1 MNKNGVMDQEIHF
14 KARFLKIAFLFLRV
28 LSSYYLLFLLAKI
41 LGKDYQNRKISGLN
55 RKNAIRIREAALRHK
70 GVLIKIGQV
79 ISARADFMPL
89 EYLEELSRL
98 QDEVP
103 PVPFSQIRERV
114 IQELGGP
121 PEAIYSSFEESPIAA
136 ASLGQVHSATLSS
149 GQRVAVKIQYP
160 GIEKIVSTDLATL
173 KWITGILSK
182 IRKGINFNLIYS
194 EFSKV
199 LYEELDYV
207 HEGHNAEKIKKNFK
221 SDERVIIPSVIWD
234 LTTRKVLTL
243 EFVEG
248 IKITEVEKIE
258 KAGIDRTKVTRLL
271 LDAYCKMMLKDG
283 FFHGDPH
290 PGNIFVQ
297 SGPRIAFVDFG
308 IAKDIPPSLMQRLG
322 DLLVSLVHKN
332 PQGIVQGLVG
342 VGILLPDQD
351 FGALEKFISTL
362 IEKYGNLSV
371 SEYKKM
377 NFSQEG
383 RELHRLLHST
393 LAIQIPNDFIFIGR
407 TLGLLN
413 GLGARLDPEVDL
425 IDILASYVSE
435 LITVEEEDWIDII
448 IDQAREIGVALTT
461 LPQQLQQFLAKANA
475 GKLEVRIANRSDS
488 TSERKAF
495 RFRQQLLNG
504 VLFLATFLL
513 FLFLRSNGDQ
523 VASWLSAI
531 ASGLFLLLYIYSS
544 LR

>member
-1 MNKNGVMDQEIHF
+1 MHEKIHF
-14 KARFLKIAFLFLRV
+14 KTRFLKIAFLFLRV
-28 LSSYYLLFLLAKI
+28 LSSYYLLFILAKF
-41 LGKDYQNRKISGLN
+41 LGKNYQNRKISGLN

-70 GVLIKIGQV
+70 GVLIKIGQF

-89 EYLEELSRL
+89 EYLEELSKL
-98 QDEVP
+98 QDKVP
-103 PVPFSQIRERV
+103 PVPFSPIRERI

-121 PEAIYSSFEESPIAA
+121 PEIIYSSFEESPIAA

-149 GQRVAVKIQYP
+149 GQRAAVKIQYP
-160 GIEKIVSTDLATL
+160 GIEKIVATDLATL

-182 IRKGINFNLIYS
+182 IRKGINFDLIYS
-194 EFSKV
+194 EFSRV
-199 LYEELDYV
+199 LHEELDYI
-207 HEGHNAEKIKKNFK
+207 HEGHNAERIKQNFQ
-221 SDERVIIPSVIWD
+221 SDERIIIPSVVWN
-234 LTTRKVLTL
+234 LTTQKVLTL

-248 IKITEVEKIE
+248 IKITEVEEIE
-258 KAGIDRTKVTRLL
+258 EAGIDRTKVTRLL

-297 SGPRIAFVDFG
+297 PGPRIAFVDFG
-308 IAKDIPPSLMQRLG
+308 IAKDIPPSLKEGLG
-322 DLLVSLVHKN
+322 DLLVSLVHKD
-332 PQGIVQGLVG
+332 PRGIVQGLVG

-351 FGALEKFISTL
+351 FTALEKFISAL

-371 SEYKKM
+371 SAYKKM

-393 LAIQIPNDFIFIGR
+393 LAIQIPNDFILIGR

-435 LITVEEEDWIDII
+435 LITAEEEDWIDKI
-448 IDQAREIGVALTT
+448 IDEVREFSVALTT
-461 LPQQLQQFLAKANA
+461 LPQQLQQFLTKANA
-475 GKLEVRIANRSDS
+475 GKLEVRIANQGNSASQRQ
-488 TSERKAF
+488 AF
-495 RFRQQLLNG
+495 RLRQQLLNG
-504 VLFLATFLL
+504 FLFLATFLL

-523 VASWLSAI
+523 IASWLSAI